1 MKVFEL
7 TDLIKNSLERD
18 FSTVRVEGEIS
29 NFRPS
34 STGHIYFS
42 LKDEKALI
50 SAVLFRGQA
59 ARLNFRPRDGQV
71 VQVSGRI
78 SVYPPRGSYQIIC
91 QDLSPAGE
99 GDLLQILEERKQR
112 LAAEG
117 LFNSDRKMPLP
128 PFPERVALVTSPT
141 GAAVRD
147 ILQVMDRRR
156 AAAHIIILP
165 CPVQGDGA
173 AEKIARQIRRVSE
186 YRMADVIITGRG
198 GGSLEDLLPFSEEC
212 VVRAIAES
220 EIPVISGVGH
230 EIDFS
235 LADFAADFRA
245 PTPSAAAEVVSARES
260 EIRERIS
267 LAKNDLVREMERRLE
282 KIRLL
287 IRPFSPEELELSF
300 YSYLEPVMMRLD
312 DGKEN
317 LFRAIKERLDEKK
330 HALELKK
337 RELENSS
344 PLALLERGFARVTGP
359 EGKTVFNAED
369 LTEGDSISIRFH
381 KGEARGE
388 IKEITP

>member
-1 MKVFEL
+1 MKVYEL

-117 LFNSDRKMPLP
+117 LFSSDRKMPLP

-267 LAKNDLVREMERRLE
+267 LARTDLVREMERRLE

-287 IRPFSPEELELSF
+287 IRPFSPDELERSF
-300 YSYLEPVMMRLD
+300 YSYLEPVMLRLD

-317 LFRAIKERLDEKK
+317 LFRAIRERLDEKK

-337 RELENSS
+337 RDLENSS

-359 EGKTVFNAED
+359 EGKTVFNADE

-381 KGEARGE
+381 KGEAKGE
-388 IKEITP
+388 IKEIIP